1 MVLCFLVVAQ
11 AKNRKQ
17 SSSHLRR
24 ILWIQRE
31 GPVLYSE
38 SHLQKYLY
46 AYLYNATHRTCV
58 SQISIFL
65 CLLESNIVEKI
76 KEHKV
81 ARLPIIYLFSADI
94 YETVGIWI
102 EKAKRRCEQLTKMQ
116 PLWIFLNEK
125 EIDK

>member
-1 MVLCFLVVAQ
+1 MVLCFLVAQ

-17 SSSHLRR
+17 SYSHLRR
-24 ILWIQRE
+24 ILGIQRE
-31 GPVLYSE
+31 GAVLFNE

-46 AYLYNATHRTCV
+46 AYWYNATHRTYV
-58 SQISIFL
+58 SQIYIL

-81 ARLPIIYLFSADI
+81 ACLPITYLFSADI

-125 EIDK
+125 VIDKQC